1 MKQPFQYLLQTPPF
15 ETLPRT
21 DRVDVLGLSLLVG
34 GLILLMLLQFRNPSA
49 IPSMLSRSFR
59 ETNKKL
65 YFASA
70 AIDSIDKLLF
80 FGIYLTGG
88 ALCLH
93 YMLSG
98 FNWQTLSGPII
109 YFLPL
114 ILLAFLVLPLR
125 ITALVS
131 GHNKAVSKI
140 IKRQLPVLFLIGVV
154 FIPFGLLF
162 YINIDFGQTL
172 NFMVMGIAV
181 MLFVWI
187 HIRVAQDL
195 ILEQIPIYYIFMYFC
210 TLEILPLFT
219 IWVWISRL

>member
-1 MKQPFQYLLQTPPF
+1 MNQPFQFPLQTQVF

-34 GLILLMLLQFRNPSA
+34 GLVLLMLLQFRNPSA

-70 AIDSIDKLLF
+70 AVDSIDKLLF
-80 FGIYLTGG
+80 FAIYFTGG

-93 YMLSG
+93 YVLEG
-98 FNWQTLSGPII
+98 FNLHTLAVPLV
-109 YFLPL
+109 YLLPL
-114 ILLAFLVLPLR
+114 LLLAFWVLPLR
-125 ITALVS
+125 ITAIIS
-131 GHNKAVSKI
+131 GYNKEVSKI
-140 IKRQLPVLFLIGVV
+140 LKRQLPVLFLIGVV

-162 YINIDFGQTL
+162 YIHIDFGLAL
-172 NFMVMGIAV
+172 NYVVLSIV
-181 MLFVWI
+181 VLLFVWI

-195 ILEQIPIYYIFMYFC
+195 ILEQISIYYIFMYFC
-210 TLEILPLFT
+210 TLEILPLFI

>member
-15 ETLPRT
+15 EALPRT
-21 DRVDVLGLSLLVG
+21 DRVDVLGLSLLVC
-34 GLILLMLLQFRNPSA
+34 GLVFLMLLQFRNPSA

-80 FGIYLTGG
+80 FGIFLTGG

-98 FNWQTLSGPII
+98 FNVQTLSGPII

-131 GHNKAVSKI
+131 GHNKTVSKI
-140 IKRQLPVLFLIGVV
+140 LKRQLPVLFLIGVV

-162 YINIDFGQTL
+162 YINVDFGQTL
-172 NFMVMGIAV
+172 NFMVLGIV
-181 MLFVWI
+181 IMLFVWI

>member
-1 MKQPFQYLLQTPPF
+1 MKQPFQHLLQTQQF
-15 ETLPRT
+15 ETLPRFEH
-21 DRVDVLGLSLLVG
+21 VDVLGLSLLVG

-49 IPSMLSRSFR
+49 IPSMLTRSFR

-70 AIDSIDKLLF
+70 AIDAIDKLLF

-98 FNWQTLSGPII
+98 FNLQSLYRPVI
-109 YFLPL
+109 YFLPF
-114 ILLAFLVLPLR
+114 ILLAFLVLPLQ

-131 GHNKAVSKI
+131 GQNKAVSKI
-140 IKRQLPVLFLIGVV
+140 LKRQLPVLFLIGVV

-162 YINIDFGQTL
+162 YINIDFGQSL
-172 NFMVMGIAV
+172 NFMVLGIV
-181 MLFVWI
+181 VILFVLI
-187 HIRVAQDL
+187 HIRVGQDL
-195 ILEQIPIYYIFMYFC
+195 ILEQIPMYYIFMYFC
-210 TLEILPLFT
+210 TLEILPIFT

>member
-1 MKQPFQYLLQTPPF
+1 
-15 ETLPRT
+15 
-21 DRVDVLGLSLLVG
+21 
-34 GLILLMLLQFRNPSA
+34 
-49 IPSMLSRSFR
+49 
-59 ETNKKL
+59 
-65 YFASA
+65 
-70 AIDSIDKLLF
+70 
-80 FGIYLTGG
+80 
-88 ALCLH
+88 
-93 YMLSG
+93 MLSG

-131 GHNKAVSKI
+131 GHNKTVSKI
-140 IKRQLPVLFLIGVV
+140 LKRQLPVLFLIGVV

-162 YINIDFGQTL
+162 YINVDFGQTL
-172 NFMVMGIAV
+172 NFMVLGIV
-181 MLFVWI
+181 IMLFVWI

>member
-1 MKQPFQYLLQTPPF
+1 MKQHFHHLLQTQPF

-21 DRVDVLGLSLLVG
+21 DRMDVLALSLLVS

-114 ILLAFLVLPLR
+114 ILLVFLVLPLR

-131 GHNKAVSKI
+131 GQNKAVSKI
-140 IKRQLPVLFLIGVV
+140 LKRQLPVLFLIGVV

-162 YINIDFGQTL
+162 YINFDFGQSL
-172 NFMVMGIAV
+172 NFMVLGIV
-181 MLFVWI
+181 VILFVWI
-187 HIRVAQDL
+187 HIRVGQDL
-195 ILEQIPIYYIFMYFC
+195 ILEQIPMYYIFMYFC
-210 TLEILPLFT
+210 TLEILPIFT

>member
-15 ETLPRT
+15 EALPRT
-21 DRVDVLGLSLLVG
+21 DRVDVLGLSLLVC
-34 GLILLMLLQFRNPSA
+34 GLVFLMLLQFRNPSA

-93 YMLSG
+93 YMLRG

-131 GHNKAVSKI
+131 GHNKTVSKI
-140 IKRQLPVLFLIGVV
+140 LKRQLPVLFLIGVV

-162 YINIDFGQTL
+162 YINVDFGQTL
-172 NFMVMGIAV
+172 NFMVLGIV
-181 MLFVWI
+181 IMLFVWI

>member
-1 MKQPFQYLLQTPPF
+1 
-15 ETLPRT
+15 
-21 DRVDVLGLSLLVG
+21 
-34 GLILLMLLQFRNPSA
+34 MLLQFRNPSA

-131 GHNKAVSKI
+131 GHNKTVSKI
-140 IKRQLPVLFLIGVV
+140 LKRQLPVLFLIGVV

-162 YINIDFGQTL
+162 YINVDFGQTL
-172 NFMVMGIAV
+172 NFMVLGIV
-181 MLFVWI
+181 IMLFVWI